1 MHYADI
7 KPVDVSNGPGV
18 RVSVFVSGCTHF
30 CKNCFNS
37 EAWSF
42 SYGKPFTKE
51 TINKILELLSPD
63 YISGLSIL
71 GGEPFHPYNQ
81 KDVLTLV
88 KTVKEKYPEK
98 SIWCYTGYDYD
109 KEILGP
115 LSRFYKEPKELLKY
129 IDILVDGRFEED
141 KKDLR
146 LKFRGSS
153 NQRIIDIKKSLQT
166 REVIIWDKLK
176 EGE

>member
-1 MHYADI
+1 MYYADI
-7 KPVDVSNGPGV
+7 KPVDVANGPGV
-18 RVSVFVSGCTHF
+18 RVSVFVSGCTHY
-30 CKNCFNS
+30 CKNCFNR

-42 SYGKPFTKE
+42 VYGKRFTEE
-51 TINKILELLSPD
+51 TVNEILKLLSPS
-63 YISGLSIL
+63 YIAGLSVL

-81 KDVLTLV
+81 EGVLALLRA
-88 KTVKEKYPEK
+88 VKEKYPEK
-98 SIWCYTGYDYD
+98 TIWCYTGYLFD
-109 KEILGP
+109 KEIIEQQCK
-115 LSRFYKEPKELLKY
+115 YYIETEDLLNC

-153 NQRIIDIKKSLQT
+153 NQRIIDVKKSLQT
-166 REVIIWDKLK
+166 GEIILWDKLK